1 MSYNLGT
8 VITKVQNKLDDAGFS
23 SSILIDFA
31 NDTQRELFNSHF
43 FQFMEDSQTF
53 VLTPGTADIGTLPTN
68 LQLPINLRI
77 TSPAAMSK
85 VLQPITA
92 DEYDEL
98 YSSNAVNTQGTPSQW
113 IPFEGSI
120 ITYPIA
126 SSAITLTMR
135 YYKVPTEM
143 TATTDVPEIPQEFQE
158 VLVLG
163 MYKRA
168 LEYNDSFDQAAY
180 ITVKMDKLIDDM
192 ARRYSPLSSKVTR
205 MGINRRRSG
214 FQSGVR

>member
-1 MSYNLGT
+1 MAYDLGT
-8 VITKVQNKLDDAGFS
+8 IVTKVQNKLDDSGFS
-23 SSILIDFA
+23 SSILTDFA

-77 TSPAAMSK
+77 SSPAAMSK

-98 YSSNAVNTQGTPSQW
+98 YNSNAVSTQGTPTQW
-113 IPFEGSI
+113 IPFESAI
-120 ITYPIA
+120 SVYPIP

-135 YYKVPTEM
+135 YYKVPTELSNS
-143 TATTDVPEIPQEFQE
+143 TDVPEIPVEFQE
-158 VLVLG
+158 ILVLG
-163 MYKRA
+163 MLKRA
-168 LEYNDSFDQAAY
+168 LEYNDSYDQSAFIDA
-180 ITVKMDKLIDDM
+180 KMARLIDDM
-192 ARRYSPLSSKVTR
+192 SRRYSPLSSRVTR
-205 MGINRRRSG
+205 MGINIRRS
-214 FQSGVR
+214 RLR